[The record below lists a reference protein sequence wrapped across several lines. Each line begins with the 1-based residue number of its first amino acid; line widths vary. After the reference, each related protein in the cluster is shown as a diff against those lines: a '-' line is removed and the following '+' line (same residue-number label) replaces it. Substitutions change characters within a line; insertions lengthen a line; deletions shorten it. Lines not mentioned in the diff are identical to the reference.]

1 MIKVTCAEVSRPG
14 RFWEYG
20 GWLLAITLSI
30 AVGAVGTVSHDDHLS
45 RSQDAE
51 RPLAQISRDDEG
63 SPVWSLA
70 FSPDDHRLACATVSG
85 DVWLKDLDGSR
96 QTLIQEGV
104 MGSARSVAFSPDGAD
119 LAIAGIAPEVRIWDT
134 EEGRE
139 REPLTPGTELK
150 LTQVAFSR
158 AGKHVAA
165 AGHEGAVWLW
175 EWPSRRR
182 LGRMAGLAEGIVA
195 LVFSPDGSVLAACDT
210 SGRFKL
216 WNVCAGNEV
225 SSPWAFESKPG
236 DAAIALS
243 PDGSLL
249 ARVSYLEGAVRLWSP
264 ASGLLR
270 EPFPRQSLSVRSLAF
285 SPDGALLAIAR
296 TDGRIALWGVEA
308 GRGLGFLQANERGLQ
323 SIAFS
328 NDGRR
333 LATGGIDG
341 CLRLWDVAQ
350 ALAAERRVNALKTS
364 CIEPTFS
371 IIVCASDCLPRRHPS
386 GQDFTRRAAGQLR

>member
-1 MIKVTCAEVSRPG
+1 MVTTGYAEVSRPG
-14 RFWEYG
+14 RLWEYG
-20 GWLLAITLSI
+20 GWLFAIALSI

-45 RSQDAE
+45 RSQDDE
-51 RPLAQISRDDEG
+51 RPLAQTSRDDEG

-70 FSPDDHRLACATVSG
+70 FSPDDRRLACATVSG

-96 QTLIQEGV
+96 QTLIQQGV
-104 MGSARSVAFSPDGAD
+104 MGSARTVAFSPDGAD

-134 EEGRE
+134 DEGRE

-150 LTQVAFSR
+150 LTHVAFSR
-158 AGKHVAA
+158 GGKHVAA

-182 LGRMAGLAEGIVA
+182 LGRMAGLAEGIVS
-195 LVFSPDGSVLAACDT
+195 LVFSPDGSLLAASDA
-210 SGRFKL
+210 SGRFKV
-216 WNVCAGNEV
+216 WNVCTGNEL
-225 SSPWAFESKPG
+225 SSPSVLENTPG
-236 DAAIALS
+236 DAAIAFS

-264 ASGLLR
+264 ASGSLR

-285 SPDGALLAIAR
+285 SPDGTLLALAR
-296 TDGRIALWGVEA
+296 VDGRIALWGVEA
-308 GRGLGFLQANERGLQ
+308 GRELGSVQANERGLQ

-333 LATGGIDG
+333 LASGGIDG

-350 ALAAERRVNALKTS
+350 AIAAERPVTALQKS
-364 CIEPTFS
+364 SVEPTFS
-371 IIVCASDCLPRRHPS
+371 FISLATSSNKNPRRIE
-386 GQDFTRRAAGQLR
+386 